1 MPCPAALDP
10 PIGLARVVRTIP
22 MRIQPAENI
31 KKSAMNNSKK
41 VDDFLSKLKHPLK
54 AEMEAVRKI
63 ICDSSS
69 KIEEDVKWGGPSFD
83 YKEPMATFS
92 PRVTEYV
99 AVIFHKGELLQD
111 KTGLLEPASKGKAY
125 AKFRSMA
132 EVRANKVH
140 LETVVRA
147 WVKMMDA

>member
-1 MPCPAALDP
+1 
-10 PIGLARVVRTIP
+10 
-22 MRIQPAENI
+22 
-31 KKSAMNNSKK
+31 MNNSTK
-41 VDDFLSKLKHPLK
+41 VDDFLSNLKHPLK

-63 ICDSSS
+63 ICGSSP

-92 PRVTEYV
+92 PRVTDYV

-111 KTGLLEPASKGKAY
+111 KTGLLEPAPKGKAY

-132 EVRANKVH
+132 EVKANKVR
-140 LETVVRA
+140 LETVVKA